1 MRSKKSLYFLL
12 IPFFMPYSLKYIS
25 GLTIIYDLSSIFKLL
40 NTLCIFYLFF
50 RKKRIKRI
58 SKVLLLIILMNGCLL
73 ASSVLNNLT
82 DTEAYTNLLPMLA
95 LPMLIELG
103 LERGE
108 IDTVLEIIFKILAT
122 LTIINY

>member
-1 MRSKKSLYFLL
+1 
-12 IPFFMPYSLKYIS
+12 
-25 GLTIIYDLSSIFKLL
+25 
-40 NTLCIFYLFF
+40 
-50 RKKRIKRI
+50 
-58 SKVLLLIILMNGCLL
+58 MNGCLL

-122 LTIINY
+122 LTIINF